1 LLKAS
6 GLKVP
11 QGQFALQAQNF
22 TAPAGQITGQLFKF
36 YAASSLGQFNIGT
49 NKHNL
54 SIQLLATINAI
65 AYLRYLIEAQLAG
78 LPC

>member
-22 TAPAGQITGQLFKF
+22 TAAAGQITGQLFKF
-36 YAASSLGQFNIGT
+36 YAASSPCRFNIDPG
-49 NKHNL
+49 
-54 SIQLLATINAI
+54 
-65 AYLRYLIEAQLAG
+65 G
-78 LPC
+78 LPIFKSATVDKFTQ